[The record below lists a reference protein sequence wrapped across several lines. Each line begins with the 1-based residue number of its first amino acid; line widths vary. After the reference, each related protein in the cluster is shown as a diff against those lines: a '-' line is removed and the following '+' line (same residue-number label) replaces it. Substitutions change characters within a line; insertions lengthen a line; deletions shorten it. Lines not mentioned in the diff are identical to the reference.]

1 MKSYLYKILIISV
14 LFLFILQ
21 SCSDKPKGE
30 GDERVVGLWKFV
42 ERIDSQSVDNEDPE
56 NTEEDEPKL
65 FPFNNIQ
72 GYEFFSDGSCDNK
85 AGYFMEDP
93 TNTGNEV
100 YLGTNTNYSVKN
112 DTLRIF
118 NLATGLWDSYKLSL
132 ITKDTLE
139 FQYDDNVFERFARV
153 EKNTENQPTFDK
165 IVLSTTACHG
175 TCPINDIIIG
185 KDGLFFFNG
194 TKYNVNNGLYKA
206 ELDTSYFNQIERAF
220 QTANIDKLQEAYLP
234 PVTDLQTI
242 EVLFIKDGKVYKNI
256 SDKGHS
262 SPAEFQWAYKAL
274 QLMQQ
279 QVMLNKYKPK
289 NDFLKSETISISKGK
304 DRLTL
309 NKAETAYLKYLLAEG
324 KEMKIP
330 FVKMYVFNVTAS
342 SGQIITASSDGRY
355 FTIGNKTYDIGYN
368 FINTLRSRFVP
379 KED

>member
-1 MKSYLYKILIISV
+1 MKLFFCKILIIIV
-14 LFLFILQ
+14 FLSATLQ
-21 SCSDKPKGE
+21 SCSEKSKGE
-30 GDERVVGLWKFV
+30 GDERVVGLWKLV
-42 ERIDSQSVDNEDPE
+42 ERVESVSDRDEDLENEE
-56 NTEEDEPKL
+56 GVNRIV
-65 FPFNNIQ
+65 PFQNIQ
-72 GYEFFSDGSCDNK
+72 GYEFFSDGSCENK

-118 NLATGLWDSYKLSL
+118 NLTTGLWDSYKLSR
-132 ITKDTLE
+132 IEKDTLE
-139 FQYDDNVFERFARV
+139 FQYDDDVFERFARV
-153 EKNTENQPTFDK
+153 EKNIENQPTFDK

-185 KDGLFFFNG
+185 KDGLFLFNG
-194 TKYNVNNGLYKA
+194 TEYNTNNGLYKT
-206 ELDTSYFNQIERAF
+206 ELDTSYFNQIQRAF
-220 QTANIDKLQEAYLP
+220 QIANIDKMQEEYLP

-242 EVLFIKDGKVYKNI
+242 QILFLKEGKVYKNI

-279 QVMLNKYKPK
+279 QVMLNRYKPK
-289 NDFLKSETISISKGK
+289 NDFLKSETLTISKGK
-304 DRLTL
+304 DRLYL
-309 NKAETAYLKYLLAEG
+309 NKAETAYLKYLLAEA
-324 KEMKIP
+324 KELKIP
-330 FVKMYVFNVTAS
+330 FVKMYVFNVRAS

-355 FTIGNKTYDIGYN
+355 VTIGNKTYDIGYN